1 MLQKIMEK
9 LNKKQL
15 RERISSAILSIALIV
30 SISGVI
36 GAVAMLVVG
45 NRYDYALNNY
55 GFSQGDIGKMMVTFA
70 DTRSNLRAV
79 IGYDDQDLVDSCYD
93 AYSTKKQ
100 ACQEYADEVKN
111 TIVTKSEQKVY
122 DQIVTDLDAYFT
134 VADQIVDMGKDV
146 SDDDSRAAAPL
157 MGQNAL
163 ETT

>member
-55 GFSQGDIGKMMVTFA
+55 GFSQGDIGYEK
-70 DTRSNLRAV
+70 
-79 IGYDDQDLVDSCYD
+79 
-93 AYSTKKQ
+93 
-100 ACQEYADEVKN
+100 
-111 TIVTKSEQKVY
+111 
-122 DQIVTDLDAYFT
+122 
-134 VADQIVDMGKDV
+134 
-146 SDDDSRAAAPL
+146 
-157 MGQNAL
+157 
-163 ETT
+163 